1 MFNEEEEDLN
11 LTNKNYV
18 KKEKGNVY
26 CLIQIFPHEDII
38 VTNSTLKNVL
48 LIVKPKL
55 KDR

>member
-48 LIVKPKL
+48 LIVKPQL